1 MRIEFAQRVRAFAI
15 LIYMLI
21 AILLMAIGWVF
32 LRLTYVN
39 ERGSPLYELQRDL
52 VDAPNLLRE
61 LGVVIVTG
69 EDDGI

>member
-39 ERGSPLYELQRDL
+39 ERGSPLYELQSDL
-52 VDAPNLLRE
+52 VGAPNLLWE